1 MENKHMQNISFV
13 VLRTMSSLIF
23 ITAGLNHLFQT
34 AAATARLEQ
43 ATLGYLATWVA
54 PAETLIILSGMGLLV
69 GGLLLLAGFKTR
81 LAALLL
87 LALLIPITVTV
98 QVADAGGPLFKN
110 IALLGVLFFF
120 LVNGAAHYS
129 VDQLLALRKKG
140 SLTSERRFKAVLG
153 IGLML
158 LLGAT
163 VTAQA
168 TAPAAQGTSRTAAK
182 TNYAVLI
189 SQPNHLKAAV
199 NTAQALRA
207 NSKYNAGEVVVMA
220 CSKSV
225 EAFKKGSSFAKEF
238 EAGKQAGVTYRLC
251 GMSLEQF
258 GIQQSQ
264 LLEGVEVVPNGLT
277 HMIDLQLEGYTTV
290 EL

>member
-1 MENKHMQNISFV
+1 MG
-13 VLRTMSSLIF
+13 SLIF

-34 AAATARLEQ
+34 AAAAARLEQ
-43 ATLGYLATWVA
+43 AALGHLATWAA
-54 PAETLIILSGMGLLV
+54 PAEALIILSGVGLLL
-69 GGLLLLAGFKTR
+69 GGLLLLVGFKTR
-81 LAALLL
+81 LAAFLL
-87 LALLIPITVTV
+87 LALLIPITLTV
-98 QVADAGGPLFKN
+98 QVANVGGPLFKN

-140 SLTSERRFKAVLG
+140 STIRGRHFGAVLAT
-153 IGLML
+153 GLLL
-158 LLGAT
+158 LLGSYAT
-163 VTAQA
+163 TAQA
-168 TAPAAQGTSRTAAK
+168 TAPVGQGTARAAAK

-207 NSKYNAGEVVVMA
+207 ESKYNSGEVVVMA

-225 EAFKKGSSFAKEF
+225 EAFVKGSSLAKEF
-238 EAGKQAGVTYRLC
+238 KAGREAGVTFRLC

-258 GIQQSQ
+258 GIQENQ
-264 LLEGVEVVPNGLT
+264 LLEGVEIVPNGLT
-277 HMIDLQLEGYTTV
+277 HMIDLQLKGYTTV